1 LEIPWSVIAGSFV
14 FRAADYCSPAV
25 AAGLA
30 SGILVRTALNDYKAL
45 SLLRLST

>member
-14 FRAADYCSPAV
+14 FRVADYCSPAV

-30 SGILVRTALNDYKAL
+30 SGNPGQNGIE
-45 SLLRLST
+45 